1 MSGTGATRAPR
12 PRLARVAVVRARGRE
27 RFRNTLRLRISAAM
41 VAMACVTALVSGLLV
56 REVTQ
61 NQRLDR
67 GRDIALARLD
77 TALGEYG
84 TTGRVSTAGAGLDD
98 PGVPADLGPLI
109 ERGRK
114 ATVLAGPRAH
124 RTVWAAASVDGH
136 VVSIASPY
144 EIQQDA
150 QVDLD
155 RALLLSGVIGVA
167 LAALMGVFVADGISR
182 RIGHVQRATRRIADG
197 DLEARAG
204 PVRGRDEVA
213 ELADSVDRMAGEL
226 RERLRTEQ
234 RFTADVAH
242 ELRTPL
248 TGLVTAAEL
257 LPPSRPTE
265 LVRDRVHALHTLVED
280 LLEVSRL
287 DADAERADLVACDP
301 VTAVR
306 RAVGQVAAAGHPEAD
321 VEVRARTPVRT
332 DPRRLERIL
341 VNLIVNGYR
350 HGAPPVRVVVDGTT
364 VSVRDHGPG
373 YPAEVLDS
381 GPQRFRTAR
390 PERGSGT
397 GLGLTIATG
406 QARVIGADLTFAR
419 APGGGAEARLS
430 LPRTQDAPD
439 APSERACRPGGRAF
453 TVDSG
458 DVDRFAD

>member
-1 MSGTGATRAPR
+1 MTAAGRAVP
-12 PRLARVAVVRARGRE
+12 ARVRAWTRVRASE

-56 REVTQ
+56 REVSQ

-67 GRDIALARLD
+67 ARDIALARLD

-84 TTGRVSTAGAGLDD
+84 ATGRVVTPGGAVDEPRL
-98 PGVPADLGPLI
+98 PTELAPLI
-109 ERGRK
+109 DRGRK
-114 ATVLAGPRAH
+114 ATMLAGDSRH
-124 RTVWAAASVDGH
+124 RTVWAAVRIGEH
-136 VVSIASPY
+136 VVSVASPY
-144 EIQQDA
+144 AIQESA

-155 RALLLSGVIGVA
+155 RTIVFSGAIGVA
-167 LAALMGVFVADGISR
+167 LAALMGVFVAGGISR
-182 RIGHVQRATRRIADG
+182 RMGHVQRATRRIADG

-234 RFTADVAH
+234 RFTGDVAH

-265 LVRDRVHALHTLVED
+265 LVRDRVHALHKLVED

-287 DADAERADLVACDP
+287 DAHAERADLVECDLA
-301 VTAVR
+301 TAVR
-306 RAVGQVAAAGHPEAD
+306 RAAGHAEGAGNPP
-321 VEVRARTPVRT
+321 VEVEIRAAEHVRT

-341 VNLIVNGYR
+341 TNLIVNGFR
-350 HGAPPVRVVVDGTT
+350 HGAPPVRVVVDGST

-373 YPAEVLDS
+373 YPAELLES
-381 GPQRFRTAR
+381 GPQRFRTGR
-390 PERGSGT
+390 PERGRGT

-406 QARVIGADLTFAR
+406 QARVIGAELTFAR
-419 APGGGAEARLS
+419 APGGGAEARLR
-430 LPRTQDAPD
+430 LPTAPESSD
-439 APSERACRPGGRAF
+439 APSGRGFRAGSRAF
-453 TVDSG
+453 PIDSG
-458 DVDRFAD
+458 DADRFAD